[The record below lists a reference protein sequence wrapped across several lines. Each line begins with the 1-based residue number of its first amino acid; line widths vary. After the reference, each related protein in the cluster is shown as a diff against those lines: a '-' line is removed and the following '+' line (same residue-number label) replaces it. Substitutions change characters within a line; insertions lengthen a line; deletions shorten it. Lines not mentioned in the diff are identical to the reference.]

1 MSKAP
6 QQVGGA
12 SLSEEKLGA
21 VMVIPAIALLL
32 IVAAYPVLQAF
43 WLSLHRYNIKVP
55 GDFAFVGLDNYVR
68 ILSAPHWWTA
78 VATTMEFTVVSVA
91 IEFSLGLAMALLM
104 NKAMGA
110 WTGVIRVAVLVPWAT
125 ITVVT
130 ALAWK
135 WIFTPGLTLNIVDAF
150 LKPILGQDACML
162 CGQYSSLMAMV
173 FADVWKTAPF
183 IGLLL
188 LAGLQSVDTEM
199 YEAADVDGATKWQ
212 QFVSITIPA
221 LKPAILVALLFR
233 TLDAFRMFDL
243 AYVMTGGA
251 NRTETVSML
260 AYDHLIKRLNM
271 GLGSAMSVLIFLMVL
286 GIALIY
292 TKVLGANPNEGNH

>member
-1 MSKAP
+1 MS
-6 QQVGGA
+6 
-12 SLSEEKLGA
+12 LDENRLGFL
-21 VMVIPAIALLL
+21 MVVPALVLML
-32 IVAAYPVLQAF
+32 VVAAYPLMKAI
-43 WLSLHRYNIKVP
+43 WLSMHSYNVKVP
-55 GDFAFVGLDNYVR
+55 QDTAFIGLDNYTR
-68 ILSAPHWWTA
+68 ILASPHWWEA
-78 VATTMEFTVVSVA
+78 VTTTLTFTVASVG
-91 IEFSLGLAMALLM
+91 IEFALGLAMALVM
-104 NKAMGA
+104 NKAFGA

-135 WIFTPGLTLNIVDAF
+135 WIFTPDLTLAPLRGF
-150 LKPILGQDACML
+150 LGLFVEDACML
-162 CGQYSSLMAMV
+162 CGHWSALMAMV

-183 IGLLL
+183 IALLL
-188 LAGLQSVDTEM
+188 LAGLQSVDNEM
-199 YEAADVDGATKWQ
+199 YEAADVDGASKRTK
-212 QFVSITIPA
+212 FLRITLPA

-243 AYVMTGGA
+243 AYLMTGGA

-286 GIALIY
+286 VIAVFY
-292 TKVLGANPNEGNH
+292 TKVLGANPREGK